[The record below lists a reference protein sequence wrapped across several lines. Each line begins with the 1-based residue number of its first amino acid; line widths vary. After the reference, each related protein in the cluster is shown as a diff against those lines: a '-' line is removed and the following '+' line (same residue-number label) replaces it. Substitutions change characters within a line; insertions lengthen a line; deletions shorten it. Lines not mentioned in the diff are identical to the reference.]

1 MEVIGNENA
10 VITMIVVFALVIGAA
25 QWCVEPALVSY
36 CWRAEAHETFFYPI
50 YGGIILLSGL
60 IVFCTELILEEIRSL
75 KEDTK
80 EDTKEQSK
88 KHRQLTVCER

>member
-10 VITMIVVFALVIGAA
+10 VITMIVVFALVIGPLSGV
-25 QWCVEPALVSY
+25 WNLLLSRIVGGG
-36 CWRAEAHETFFYPI
+36 AHETFFYPI

-80 EDTKEQSK
+80 EDTKEKSK

>member
-1 MEVIGNENA
+1 MKKAI
-10 VITMIVVFALVIGAA
+10 ITMIVVFAFVIWPFSGVW
-25 QWCVEPALVSY
+25 QLLSGIIGGGVQES
-36 CWRAEAHETFFYPI
+36 FIYPI

-75 KEDTK
+75 KENTK

-88 KHRQLTVCER
+88 KH

>member
-1 MEVIGNENA
+1 MVCG
-10 VITMIVVFALVIGAA
+10 TCSCLVLLAA
-25 QWCVEPALVSY
+25 EPMKP
-36 CWRAEAHETFFYPI
+36 FFYPI